1 MLRIESM
8 KLPNNKTVNFSL
20 DSRDAIIIRGKNGSG
35 KSLLL
40 KSMALLCMAPYKG
53 YEYKGQNVS
62 ELNPQIFRSEVLY
75 VSTTPLMMKDQ
86 SVEEFFQSI
95 RNLHVYKNLISEFDY
110 KYYLE
115 KWHIPPG
122 DVSYLSS
129 GQRQMISFLRA
140 LTLNA
145 KVLLLDEPTANL
157 DHEKTLE
164 LEKLI
169 LEWKERT
176 SGSVVMIS
184 HSSDQIARLNFR
196 VADFESLVTGL

>member
-8 KLPNNKTVNFSL
+8 KLPNGKTVNFSL
-20 DSRDAIIIRGKNGSG
+20 DTGDGIIIRGKNGSG

-40 KSMALLCMAPYKG
+40 KSMALLCMAPYKH
-53 YEYKGQNVS
+53 YDYKGQSVS
-62 ELNPQIFRSEVLY
+62 ELSAQVFRSEVLY

-86 SVEEFFQSI
+86 NVEEFFNSV
-95 RNLHVYKNLISEFDY
+95 RNLHVYKNHVSDFDY
-110 KYYLE
+110 KHYLE
-115 KWHIPPG
+115 KWHIPMS

-164 LEKLI
+164 IERLI
-169 LEWKERT
+169 LDWKQRT
-176 SGSVVMIS
+176 SGSVIMIS
-184 HSSDQIARLNFR
+184 HSSDQINRLNFR
-196 VADFESLVTGL
+196 VVDFESLVTVL